1 MDLSKYYAEI
11 CKQPIMKKEKE
22 VALFNELRNANTTPK
37 RKQQIKDEII
47 RSNLRFVFKTA
58 KAYSRNDPSTFE
70 ELIGAGNE
78 GLLVG
83 LEKYNPDE
91 GVKFLSY
98 AGWWVV
104 QRILKEMSRMRIVS
118 LPIWKQQLASRI
130 QKLKDQNE
138 KITLQEVRDAFPDVS
153 HKDIDEL
160 FTTKYL
166 TFYIE
171 DIKEDPAFEINP
183 IEEEVEKNIE
193 REVLLQK
200 VMKLEEPYRS
210 IITFSFGLNTGEEL
224 NETTLAKKLNLSKDA
239 FRRMKEEALVK
250 MRTLYGI

>member
-11 CKQPIMKKEKE
+11 CKQPILNKDQE
-22 VALFNELRNANTTPK
+22 VALFKELRASGTTAK

-47 RSNLRFVFKTA
+47 KSNLRFVFKTA
-58 KAYSRNDPSTFE
+58 KAYSKNDPSIFS

-118 LPIWKQQLASRI
+118 LPIWKQQLAARI
-130 QKLKDQNE
+130 QKIKDQNE
-138 KITLQEVRDAFPDVS
+138 KITLQELKEQFPEVS
-153 HKDIDEL
+153 PKDIEEL
-160 FTTKYL
+160 FSTRYL

-171 DIKEDPAFEINP
+171 DIKEDPSFEINP
-183 IEEEVEKNIE
+183 IEEEVERNLE
-193 REVLLQK
+193 RDTLTQK
-200 VMKLEEPYRS
+200 VMKLDEPYRS
-210 IITFSFGLNTGEEL
+210 IITFNFGLNSGEEQ
-224 NETTLAKKLNLSKDA
+224 NETTLAKKLGMSKEA
-239 FRRMKEEALVK
+239 FRRAKEEGLEK
-250 MRTLYGI
+250 LRRLYGI